1 MKVKKTDENDKVYM
15 MELSAPRAQIHLV
28 FNLKDLM
35 KLCETATVSEGDIIV
50 LSPVKA
56 VYCVVNPSNLPS
68 IGALSLMSKPE
79 DVDEKEIQA
88 AWFASA
94 PRIEDT
100 KKFADAVNASLKMAG
115 IKL

>member
-35 KLCETATVSEGDIIV
+35 KLCGTATVTEGDIIV
-50 LSPVKA
+50 LSPVNA
-56 VYCVVNPSNLPS
+56 VYCVVNPDKLPA
-68 IGALSLMSKPE
+68 IEALSLMSKPE
-79 DVDEKEIQA
+79 EVDEKKIQA
-88 AWFASA
+88 AWFAPA
-94 PRIEDT
+94 PSIGDT